1 MCTFLY
7 QVQVVKQKEQN
18 AWNGQDES
26 NNNILYHCNFQILN
40 NIFGSWYEKSYVLSR
55 IYFSFKFY
63 QYPFFQIMWYCV
75 GHD

>member
-40 NIFGSWYEKSYVLSR
+40 NIFGSWYENNGVSITYL
-55 IYFSFKFY
+55 FKF
-63 QYPFFQIMWYCV
+63 
-75 GHD
+75 